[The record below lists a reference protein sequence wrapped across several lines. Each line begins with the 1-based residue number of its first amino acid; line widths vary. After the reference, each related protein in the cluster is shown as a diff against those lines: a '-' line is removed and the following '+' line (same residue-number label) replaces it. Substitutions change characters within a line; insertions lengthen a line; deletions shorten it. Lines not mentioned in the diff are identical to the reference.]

1 MLNSVEYLNYNKL
14 VAKKLIDFDSIFT
27 FPTLEVKIIIH
38 ESTSSFG
45 WRTKNDMKQIE
56 ILKKVI
62 SSQSHKVTKVHEAY
76 SIDFIYFSEKSESSM
91 CIFVF

>member
-62 SSQSHKVTKVHEAY
+62 SPQMEHPDFSGDTKTPSY
-76 SIDFIYFSEKSESSM
+76 TKR
-91 CIFVF
+91 VFKQYP